1 MSNSIAAPWTVAS
14 QALLSMGFPRQE
26 YWSGLPFPSPEEL
39 SDSGIGAGSPAL
51 QAESLPLGD
60 QGSPRIKPA
69 SLKLE
74 GGFFTPGP
82 PGKSLSCI
90 LINTCILLLSNSS
103 LQDSLD
109 SSNSARATLSVCH
122 SFGGV
127 AVWLSDNY
135 QASDFN
141 WKFPCHTVSIVF
153 GGKGFALQSC

>member
-1 MSNSIAAPWTVAS
+1 MSNSTAAPWTVAC

-39 SDSGIGAGSPAL
+39 SDSGIKTESPAL
-51 QAESLPLGD
+51 QADSLPLGD

-74 GGFFTPGP
+74 GGFLTTGP
-82 PGKSLSCI
+82 PGKSLSCF

-109 SSNSARATLSVCH
+109 SSDSARATLSACH

-127 AVWLSDNY
+127 AVCLSDNY
-135 QASDFN
+135 WASDFN
-141 WKFPCHTVSIVF
+141 WKFLCHTVSVVL
-153 GGKGFALQSC
+153 GGTGFALQSS